1 MKQGALLLLALLVLM
16 VLAVP
21 TVHAETYLSGN
32 MGYVWL
38 EDSDIRG
45 NQSHSGEF
53 AFDRGLVITAALG
66 QVLSETLR
74 AEVEF
79 GYRTNEANEARMRN
93 GESHGVDSDIVTLSM
108 MANCFYDFMPNT
120 TISPFVGAGIGI
132 ANVDGEVP
140 SNNGKDDVFA
150 YQLAVGAAYAITE
163 SLKFDVQYRLFGTDN
178 PEFKNVEAEYITH
191 NLLFGLRGS
200 M

>member
-1 MKQGALLLLALLVLM
+1 MKQFALCLFAFLALMGLEVS
-16 VLAVP
+16 A
-21 TVHAETYLSGN
+21 VHAQPYLSGN

-45 NQSHSGEF
+45 NQSDSGEF
-53 AFDRGLVITAALG
+53 SFDRGLVITAAIG
-66 QVLSETLR
+66 RVLSETLR

-79 GYRTNEANEARMRN
+79 GYRTNEANEARMR
-93 GESHGVDSDIVTLSM
+93 ESGAHGVDSDIVTLSL
-108 MANCFYDFMPNT
+108 MANCFYDFMPGHT
-120 TISPFVGAGIGI
+120 VSPFIGAGIGI

-140 SNNGKDDVFA
+140 NNNGKDDVFA
-150 YQLAVGAAYAITE
+150 YQLAAGVGFALTE
-163 SLKFDVQYRLFGTDN
+163 KLKMDVQYRLFGTDN

-191 NLLFGLRGS
+191 NLLFGLRYS

>member
-1 MKQGALLLLALLVLM
+1 VKQIAFFLLALLVM
-16 VLAVP
+16 MAWEVS

-45 NQSHSGEF
+45 NQSDSGEF
-53 AFDRGLVITAALG
+53 SFDRGLVITAAIG
-66 QVLSETLR
+66 KALSETLR
-74 AEVEF
+74 AEIEF
-79 GYRTNEANEARMRN
+79 GYRTNEANEARTGS
-93 GESHGVDSDIVTLSM
+93 GEEHSVDSDIVTLSM
-108 MANCFYDFMPNT
+108 MANCFYDFMPDSV
-120 TISPFVGAGIGI
+120 ISPFIGAGIGL

-140 SNNGKDDVFA
+140 NNNDKDDVFA
-150 YQLAVGAAYAITE
+150 YQFAAGATYAITE
-163 SLKFDVQYRLFGTDN
+163 KLKLDVQYRLFGTDN

-200 M
+200 I